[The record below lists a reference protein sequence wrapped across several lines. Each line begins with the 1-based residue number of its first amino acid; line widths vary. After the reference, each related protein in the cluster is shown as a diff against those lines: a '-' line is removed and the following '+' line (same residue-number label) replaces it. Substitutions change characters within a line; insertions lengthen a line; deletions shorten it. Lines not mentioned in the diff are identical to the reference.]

1 MLTQRNEITVQLHS
15 FIQVKKNVLGTHD
28 NSSQGPSIIPLL
40 NTMHLLYN
48 KELIVV
54 QI

>member
-15 FIQVKKNVLGTHD
+15 FIQVKKMSWVLMIIVHK
-28 NSSQGPSIIPLL
+28 GPSIISLL